1 MVRDFEIC
9 IFISFILC
17 CVPFPL
23 WHCNQQGLGTLREGL
38 LLKEA
43 LCVCV
48 WGGVLI
54 SDQVTSPPQSLQKP
68 RGQSLAPVGLLQE
81 IRT

>member
-1 MVRDFEIC
+1 MVRNFEIC

-48 WGGVLI
+48 GG
-54 SDQVTSPPQSLQKP
+54 
-68 RGQSLAPVGLLQE
+68 GAH
-81 IRT
+81 

>member
-1 MVRDFEIC
+1 MLC
-9 IFISFILC
+9 SLSFVALYSTGIRNTEGRAALE
-17 CVPFPL
+17 
-23 WHCNQQGLGTLREGL
+23 GGTV
-38 LLKEA
+38 
-43 LCVCV
+43 CVCV
-48 WGGVLI
+48 GGVLI